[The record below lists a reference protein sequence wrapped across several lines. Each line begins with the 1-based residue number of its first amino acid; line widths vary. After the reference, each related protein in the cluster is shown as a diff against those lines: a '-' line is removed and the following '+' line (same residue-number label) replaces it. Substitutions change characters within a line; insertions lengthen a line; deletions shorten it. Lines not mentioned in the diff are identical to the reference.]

1 MVHEHL
7 VLLQVLLQEF
17 SWTEDQKQERLQT
30 RNRQLAELEQDAWLE
45 PMFTFETA
53 IKTFYF
59 SALIYEYQEV
69 RWALFCCCVTAV
81 HTCSCVSNRY
91 EVVVPVTQEGVA
103 AAARKRNPTKATVG
117 GFKLETAMN
126 LYNLV
131 LAPAP
136 A

>member
-17 SWTEDQKQERLQT
+17 SWTEEQKQERLQT
-30 RNRQLAELEQDAWLE
+30 RNQQLAELGQDAWLE

-69 RWALFCCCVTAV
+69 CPRPKSDPLDLVIVV
-81 HTCSCVSNRY
+81 HTCSSTSKC
-91 EVVVPVTQEGVA
+91 T
-103 AAARKRNPTKATVG
+103 
-117 GFKLETAMN
+117 
-126 LYNLV
+126 
-131 LAPAP
+131 
-136 A
+136 